1 MKRKWIKY
9 HVLFFLVTWT
19 FNYVFNF
26 YFTIPPHKLVPYS
39 IFFILDYTAL
49 ALYFY
54 SVFSLSSFA
63 LKRIVYFIPLQL
75 GLMLLGCLMLSIVPA
90 VFYKSQGV
98 ELNFSQHYFMTMFEI
113 AFTTFSSLAF
123 LFLQKWE
130 ESTSQKRQ
138 LIESLSEAELTFLRS
153 QMSPHFLLN
162 TLNSI
167 YSMALNKSPEI
178 YLALAELKTIYSY
191 VRRSQEQM
199 SLQDEIDY
207 LENFIKI
214 QKRRFR
220 DAIALT
226 VSFQVDAEYQI
237 EPLLLSSFVENAFKH
252 GVSMKEPSFITI
264 DLKVINGRLTYSVIN
279 SDHSKKSTDMN
290 SGIGIQNLTRR
301 LELLYPE
308 KFSLHHVQHGH
319 TYTATLTIQQL

>member
-1 MKRKWIKY
+1 MKAKWIKY
-9 HVLFFLVTWT
+9 HVLFFLITWT

-26 YFTIPPHKLVPYS
+26 YFRIPPNKLVPYTV
-39 IFFILDYTAL
+39 FFILDYTAL
-49 ALYFY
+49 AGYFY
-54 SVFSLSSFA
+54 TVFFLSSFA
-63 LKRIVYFIPLQL
+63 LKRIVYLIPLQL
-75 GLMLLGCLMLSIVPA
+75 VLMLVGCLVLSIVPA
-90 VFYKSQGV
+90 VFYTSQGI

-130 ESTSQKRQ
+130 ESTSQKLQ

-167 YSMALNKSPEI
+167 YSMALNKSPDI
-178 YLALAELKTIYSY
+178 YQAVAELKNIYSY

-220 DAIALT
+220 DAVALT
-226 VSFQVDAEYQI
+226 VSFTTDADYQI

-252 GVSMKEPSFITI
+252 GVSMKEPSFISI
-264 DLKVINGRLTYSVIN
+264 DLTVNKGRLTYRVVN
-279 SDHSKKSTDMN
+279 SDHSKKSVDRN
-290 SGIGIQNLTRR
+290 SGIGIQNLSRR

-308 KFSLHHVQHGH
+308 NFSLHQEQRDQ
-319 TYTATLTIQQL
+319 TYSAALTIQQL

>member
-1 MKRKWIKY
+1 M
-9 HVLFFLVTWT
+9 LFFLLTWT

-26 YFTIPPHKLVPYS
+26 YFTIPSNKLVPYS
-39 IFFILDYTAL
+39 VFFILNYTVL
-49 ALYFY
+49 AGYFY
-54 SVFSLSSFA
+54 SVFFLSSFA
-63 LKRIVYFIPLQL
+63 LKRIVYLIPLQI
-75 GLMLLGCLMLSIVPA
+75 GLMLLGCLVLSIVPA
-90 VFYKSQGV
+90 IFYKSQGV
-98 ELNFSQHYFMTMFEI
+98 ELNYSQHYFMTMFEI

-130 ESTSQKRQ
+130 ESTSQKLQ

-178 YLALAELKTIYSY
+178 YLALAELKNIYSY
-191 VRRSQEQM
+191 VRRSQQQM

-214 QKRRFR
+214 QQRRFR

-226 VSFQVDAEYQI
+226 VSFKADAEYQI
-237 EPLLLSSFVENAFKH
+237 EPLLLSSFIENAFKH

-264 DLKVINGRLTYSVIN
+264 DLTVTNGKLIYRVVN
-279 SDHSKKSTDMN
+279 FDHSKKSVDRN
-290 SGIGIQNLTRR
+290 SGIGIPNLSRR
-301 LELLYPE
+301 LELLYPGN
-308 KFSLHHVQHGH
+308 FSLYQEQRDN

>member
-1 MKRKWIKY
+1 MKAKWIKY
-9 HVLFFLVTWT
+9 HVLFFLITWT

-26 YFTIPPHKLVPYS
+26 YFSIPANKLVPYTV
-39 IFFILDYTAL
+39 FFILNYTVL
-49 ALYFY
+49 ASYFY
-54 SVFSLSSFA
+54 TVFFLSSFT
-63 LKRIVYFIPLQL
+63 LKRIVYLIPLQF
-75 GLMLLGCLMLSIVPA
+75 MLMLSGCVVLSVVPA

-98 ELNFSQHYFMTMFEI
+98 ELDFFQHYFISMFEI

-130 ESTSQKRQ
+130 ESTSQKLQ
-138 LIESLSEAELTFLRS
+138 LIESLSEAELIFLRS

-178 YLALAELKTIYSY
+178 YLAVAELKNIYSY
-191 VRRSQEQM
+191 VRRSQHQM

-220 DAIALT
+220 DAVFLT
-226 VSFQVDAEYQI
+226 ISFKVDADYQI

-264 DLKVINGRLTYSVIN
+264 DLTVTNGRLTYVVIN
-279 SDHSKKSTDMN
+279 SDHSKKSVDRN
-290 SGIGIQNLTRR
+290 SGIGIQNLSRR

-308 KFSLHHVQHGH
+308 NFSLHHVQRHH
-319 TYTATLTIQQL
+319 TYTAALTIQQL

>member
-1 MKRKWIKY
+1 MKAKWIKY
-9 HVLFFLVTWT
+9 HVLFFLITWT

-26 YFTIPPHKLVPYS
+26 YFTIPANKLVPYTV
-39 IFFILDYTAL
+39 FFVLNYTML
-49 ALYFY
+49 AGYFY
-54 SVFSLSSFA
+54 SVFFLSSFA
-63 LKRIVYFIPLQL
+63 LKRIVYLIPLQL
-75 GLMLLGCLMLSIVPA
+75 GLMLSGCLILAMLPA

-98 ELNFSQHYFMTMFEI
+98 ELNFSQHYFMAMFEI

-130 ESTSQKRQ
+130 ESTSQKLQ
-138 LIESLSEAELTFLRS
+138 LIDSLSEAELTFLRS

-178 YLALAELKTIYSY
+178 YLAVSELKNIYSY
-191 VRRSQEQM
+191 VRRSQQQM

-220 DAIALT
+220 DAVALT
-226 VSFQVDAEYQI
+226 ISFKADADYQI

-252 GVSMKEPSFITI
+252 GVSMKEASFIII
-264 DLKVINGRLTYSVIN
+264 DLTVTKGRLTYTVVN
-279 SDHSKKSTDMN
+279 SDHSKKSVDRN
-290 SGIGIQNLTRR
+290 SGIGIQNLSRR
-301 LELLYPE
+301 LELLYSE
-308 KFSLHHVQHGH
+308 NFLLRHVQRDG

>member
-1 MKRKWIKY
+1 MKAKWIKY
-9 HVLFFLVTWT
+9 HVLFFIVTWT

-26 YFTIPPHKLVPYS
+26 YFTIPPHKLVPYTL
-39 IFFILDYTAL
+39 FFILDYTAL
-49 ALYFY
+49 AAYFY
-54 SVFSLSSFA
+54 TVFFLSSFA
-63 LKRIVYFIPLQL
+63 LKRIAYLIPLQL
-75 GLMLLGCLMLSIVPA
+75 GLMLTGCLILSILPSI
-90 VFYKSQGV
+90 FYTSQGI
-98 ELNFSQHYFMTMFEI
+98 ELDFAQHYFMTMFEI

-130 ESTSQKRQ
+130 ESTSQKLQ

-178 YLALAELKTIYSY
+178 YLAVAELKSIYSY
-191 VRRSQEQM
+191 VRRSQDQI
-199 SLQDEIDY
+199 LLRDEIDY

-220 DAIALT
+220 DAVALT
-226 VSFQVDAEYQI
+226 TSFEADADYQI

-264 DLKVINGRLTYSVIN
+264 DLTVINGSLTYRVVN
-279 SDHSKKSTDMN
+279 SDHSKKSLDMN
-290 SGIGIQNLTRR
+290 SGIGIQNLSRR

-308 KFSLHHVQHGH
+308 KFSLRHEQSDN
-319 TYTATLTIQQL
+319 TYTATLSIQQL